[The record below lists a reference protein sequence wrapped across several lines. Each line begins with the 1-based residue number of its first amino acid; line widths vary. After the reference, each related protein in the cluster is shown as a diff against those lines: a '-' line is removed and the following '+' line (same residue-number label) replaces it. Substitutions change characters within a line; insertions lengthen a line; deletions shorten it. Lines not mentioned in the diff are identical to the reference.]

1 MKELWRGVGLA
12 FAAVVILAM
21 LIPLICQF
29 LSILLWP
36 VVIFTFLAI
45 TARLAWFYTSR

>member
-1 MKELWRGVGLA
+1 MKDLWRGVGLA
-12 FAAVVILAM
+12 FAAVVLLSM

-36 VVIFTFLAI
+36 VVIFTFMAI
-45 TARLAWFYTSR
+45 TARLVWFYTSK